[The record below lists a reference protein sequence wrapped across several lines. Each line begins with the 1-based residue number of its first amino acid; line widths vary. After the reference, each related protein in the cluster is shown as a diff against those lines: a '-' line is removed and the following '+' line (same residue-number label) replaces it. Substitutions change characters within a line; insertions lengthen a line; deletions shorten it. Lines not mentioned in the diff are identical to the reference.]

1 MPNETIAAVPAN
13 VAEPVTLKRFLDR
26 LIEKLDIVL
35 GFRGDDGYITSND
48 LEAGL
53 NPTLDTIA
61 EIASAIQLLQRE
73 LASLEE
79 SSEDLTTTVSDNTE
93 AISTINTELAST
105 SLGSTYYD
113 FDNSAY
119 STLVGNA
126 EFSTLGSNITNA
138 PYTPVPAETY
148 YNFINSVVTAN
159 SGVVQTLRVYSTTTL
174 APTTYFRIGDDWTT
188 AVTLGWT

>member
-35 GFRGDDGYITSND
+35 GFRGDDGYITGTD

-53 NPTLDTIA
+53 NPALDTLA
-61 EIASAIQLLQRE
+61 EIATAIQTLQRE
-73 LASLEE
+73 LTSLEE
-79 SSEDLTTTVSDNTE
+79 SSEDLTATVSDNTE

-113 FDNSAY
+113 FNNSAY
-119 STLVGNA
+119 ATLVGNA

-138 PYTPVPAETY
+138 PYTPVGLETY

-159 SGVVQTLRVYSTTTL
+159 DGVVQVLRAYSTTTL
-174 APTTYFRIGDDWTT
+174 TPTTYFRIGDTWAA
-188 AVTLGWT
+188 AVANGWT